1 MVQTKRQITILTDLE
16 LITCI
21 VQKGCAD
28 DIVKA
33 AYEAGAQGA
42 TVNYAHGSGVREKL
56 GIFGVAVLRLKRR
69 VSLTI

>member
-33 AYEAGAQGA
+33 AYEAGAQSF
-42 TVNYAHGSGVREKL
+42 GSAAAGCKTHRQALALL
-56 GIFGVAVLRLKRR
+56 GKKA
-69 VSLTI
+69 

>member
-42 TVNYAHGSGVREKL
+42 TVNM
-56 GIFGVAVLRLKRR
+56 
-69 VSLTI
+69 LTGRA